1 MDVSKSRI
9 FEIQVFVFDCWQ
21 ISTKWMLENLRLFK
35 SKFSCLT
42 VGGNQKVRLI
52 KVGGKKICDVQ
63 DMRVFNLSFAHTKFG
78 LVRMNQVK
86 KGGGGWG
93 WGHFPPLI

>member
-21 ISTKWMLENLRLFK
+21 ILTKWMFENLRLFK

-52 KVGGKKICDVQ
+52 KVGGKKSAMSKTCVFSICPLLTPNLVQ
-63 DMRVFNLSFAHTKFG
+63 LG
-78 LVRMNQVK
+78 
-86 KGGGGWG
+86 
-93 WGHFPPLI
+93 